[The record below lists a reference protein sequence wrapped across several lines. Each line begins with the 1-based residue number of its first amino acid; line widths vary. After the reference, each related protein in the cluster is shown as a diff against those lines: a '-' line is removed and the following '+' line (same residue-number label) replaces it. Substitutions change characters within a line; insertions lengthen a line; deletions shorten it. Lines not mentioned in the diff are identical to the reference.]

1 MTGKDEKSL
10 IGFDPLAW
18 MGDDKEAE
26 AVEIKPEAEMDV
38 KQVEQNAEPVVE
50 STVDSDEVVEVV
62 DTAPVGGNMTESN
75 KDASKLT
82 LDVTLNIQNVTQL
95 YDQLLKLL
103 ESQDKIE
110 IDASAVASIDTA
122 TLQLLIVFKQ
132 TAINLQK
139 DVVFDFPSDKF
150 IESAQLLGL
159 AEMLEVDQAAAG
171 FF

>member
-1 MTGKDEKSL
+1 MKVWRIVIVLLLCLVLAVS
-10 IGFDPLAW
+10 ISCNPLA
-18 MGDDKEAE
+18 GEQ
-26 AVEIKPEAEMDV
+26 EIA
-38 KQVEQNAEPVVE
+38 
-50 STVDSDEVVEVV
+50 DEVVEVV